1 MWWTEGP
8 GTLPNMTARRVA
20 VLASAAMLCMGLA
33 GCAVAQTPQGVAE
46 ECGGMSAGLTVE
58 KDDIEVLVYREQDDP
73 TGDGWICMLTRT
85 VPDDTERYTI
95 ALGLDSGEMLD
106 GDFNGWTY
114 VYGTTSQG
122 IQLRAWR

>member
-1 MWWTEGP
+1 
-8 GTLPNMTARRVA
+8 MTARGVA

-33 GCAVAQTPQGVAE
+33 GCAVAQTAQGVAE
-46 ECGGMSAGLTVE
+46 ECGGRSAGLTVE

-73 TGDGWICMLTRT
+73 TGDGWLCMLTKT

>member
-1 MWWTEGP
+1 MI
-8 GTLPNMTARRVA
+8 ARRVTVTGVA
-20 VLASAAMLCMGLA
+20 ALAMLSLA
-33 GCAVAQTPQGVAE
+33 GCAAAPSPQEVAAD
-46 ECGGMSAGLTVE
+46 CGGMSAGLTVE

-73 TGDGWICMLTRT
+73 TGDGWICMLTTT
-85 VPDDTERYTI
+85 VPDDTDRYTI